1 MQEQSLQPALCP
13 RCGSEMR
20 SDVVKT
26 AMWQGERMLV
36 VEDIPAQICDSCREQ
51 FYDEEVT
58 DRLRRFAEEGAPFAD
73 LKGEILVP
81 VYSLKAQPVAAGFSS
96 QE

>member
-1 MQEQSLQPALCP
+1 MQEQSLQPQPCP
-13 RCGSEMR
+13 RCGKDMR
-20 SDVVKT
+20 PGLVKT

-36 VEDIPAQICDSCREQ
+36 IEDIPAQICDSCIEQ

-58 DRLRRFAEEGAPFAD
+58 DRLRRFAEDGAPFAD

-81 VYSLKAQPVAAGFSS
+81 VYSLKAQIIPAIPTA
-96 QE
+96 E